1 MKLRHT
7 LCNLCIFALVA
18 MMPCAAQTQLLKPG
32 GDTATIFMLD
42 QSGMVGEV
50 LAISDNTIY
59 FDIKS
64 GLPNAQRPS
73 VGRIIGVHVNALD
86 FIEIKGYSNRK
97 WIPALIAFEV
107 VPTLLLG
114 IAAAS
119 PDSFV
124 EVLPFMA
131 MSSIPTVINLA
142 ILAASTPAS
151 PRFERPFTPE
161 KLEELRKYARFAQ
174 GLTAAQLEQLLFV
187 NKQSEVRLL
196 K

>member
-1 MKLRHT
+1 MKLR
-7 LCNLCIFALVA
+7 LRVCKLCIFALVA
-18 MMPCAAQTQLLKPG
+18 MMPCAAQTQLLKSG

-50 LAISDNTIY
+50 LAIGDNTIY

-64 GLPNAQRPS
+64 GLPDAQMPL
-73 VGRIIGVHVNALD
+73 GGIIIGVHVNDLD

-97 WIPALIAFEV
+97 WIPMLIAFEV

-119 PDSFV
+119 V
-124 EVLPFMA
+124 NAEVLPIMA
-131 MSSIPTVINLA
+131 IFSIPTVINLA

>member
-32 GDTATIFMLD
+32 GDMASIFMLN

-59 FDIKS
+59 FGIKS

-119 PDSFV
+119 DGV
-124 EVLPFMA
+124 EPLPIMA
-131 MSSIPTVINLA
+131 MSSIPIVINLA